1 MSWYDILRDFGIIA
15 FLGSACVGVLIWAI
29 KQICFTKQGVQA
41 LLRAQLI
48 ADYDKY
54 SDMGYAPIHARENF
68 ENCYQKYHKLGKNG
82 VMDDIH
88 KKLLQLPTE
97 PHEHKEDE

>member
-1 MSWYDILRDFGIIA
+1 MSWYDILCDFGILAIIGAA
-15 FLGSACVGVLIWAI
+15 FIGVLKWVT
-29 KQICFTKQGVQA
+29 KQIRCTMQGVQA

-54 SDMGYAPIHARENF
+54 SDMGYAPIHARDNF
-68 ENCYQKYHKLGKNG
+68 ENCYQKYHNLGKNG

-88 KKLLQLPTE
+88 NKFLQLPTE